1 MEPAQSESSEK
12 EAVALMEPD
21 AIETLKD
28 SGTPDKAEAVMKSA
42 ASESL
47 VNSEQL
53 ESSSVVENA
62 VVENNDD
69 TVTDVNNG
77 GTEQEHEFKEAD
89 VHDTLEVI
97 AATGKFWH
105 EWDIL
110 KRMLSCHLKKVL
122 SEYPEAKTT
131 IEQQTTSL
139 GETIPVLLKRLDY
152 ALDNFIEGPPFTLQ
166 RLCEVII

>member
-1 MEPAQSESSEK
+1 ME
-12 EAVALMEPD
+12 
-21 AIETLKD
+21 
-28 SGTPDKAEAVMKSA
+28 SA

-47 VNSEQL
+47 VNSEHL

-62 VVENNDD
+62 VVDNNDD

-110 KRMLSCHLKKVL
+110 KRILSYHLKKVM
-122 SEYPEAKTT
+122 SEYPEAKKT
-131 IEQQTTSL
+131 IEQQATSL

-166 RLCEVII
+166 RLCEILLVARDIYPNLSKLALALEKVYYPFHHPCLGSQQNA